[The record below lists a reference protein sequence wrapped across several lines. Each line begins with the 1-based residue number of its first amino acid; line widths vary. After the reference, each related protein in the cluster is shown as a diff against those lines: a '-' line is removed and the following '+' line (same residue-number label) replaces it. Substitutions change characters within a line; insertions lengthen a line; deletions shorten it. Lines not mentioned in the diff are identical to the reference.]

1 MGVAEVGGMKCALS
15 EKADGRIFDLLY
27 FYLHNFYLLYFIFAW
42 LGFSLFF
49 IVFLAAS
56 RAAMPHRVA
65 LKI

>member
-15 EKADGRIFDLLY
+15 EKADGRIFALLY
-27 FYLHNFYLLYFIFAW
+27 FYCLYFCLAW
-42 LGFSLFF
+42 LGFSLLF

-56 RAAMPHRVA
+56 RAAMPHHVA